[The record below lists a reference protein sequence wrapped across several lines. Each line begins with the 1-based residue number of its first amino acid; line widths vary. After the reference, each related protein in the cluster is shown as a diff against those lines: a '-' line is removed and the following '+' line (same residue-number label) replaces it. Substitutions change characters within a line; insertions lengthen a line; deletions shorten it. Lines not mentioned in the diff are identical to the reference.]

1 MHVGRTMQCPATA
14 TNTAIVLSLTALAL
28 SAAPRTARGQ
38 LHFFLDDLFPRT
50 MARPLLG
57 SGA

>member
-1 MHVGRTMQCPATA
+1 MRVGRTMQRRRTA
-14 TNTAIVLSLTALAL
+14 TNTLMVLALNALAL